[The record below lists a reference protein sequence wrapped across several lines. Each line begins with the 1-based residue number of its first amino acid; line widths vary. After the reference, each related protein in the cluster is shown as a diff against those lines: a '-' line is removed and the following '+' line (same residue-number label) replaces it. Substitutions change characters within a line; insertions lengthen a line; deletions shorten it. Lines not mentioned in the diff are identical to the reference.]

1 MWDNPMTKVLLIGI
15 WESFYMTI
23 LSTIFAYILG
33 TPLGIILV
41 MSGKDGIRPRPV
53 LFKILDVIVNI
64 TRSIPFLILM
74 ISITPLTRFI
84 MGTQLGSKATIVPLV
99 LAATPFIAR
108 MVESSLL
115 EIDRGII
122 EAAHSMGASNF
133 EIIFKV
139 MLPEAIPS
147 LINGATIA
155 VTTILGYSASAGVM
169 GGGGLGTIAINY
181 GYNRNQEDIMLITII
196 LLIIMVQIF
205 QEIGMRIAGVSDKRK
220 S

>member
-23 LSTIFAYILG
+23 LSTIFAYIFG

-41 MSGKDGIRPRPV
+41 MSGKDGIRPQPV
-53 LFKILDVIVNI
+53 LFKILDIIVNI

-74 ISITPLTRFI
+74 ISVTPLTRLI

-99 LAATPFIAR
+99 LAATPFVAR

-139 MLPEAIPS
+139 MLPEAVPS

-181 GYNRNQEDIMLITII
+181 GYNRNQGDIMLITII
-196 LLIIMVQIF
+196 LLIILVQIF